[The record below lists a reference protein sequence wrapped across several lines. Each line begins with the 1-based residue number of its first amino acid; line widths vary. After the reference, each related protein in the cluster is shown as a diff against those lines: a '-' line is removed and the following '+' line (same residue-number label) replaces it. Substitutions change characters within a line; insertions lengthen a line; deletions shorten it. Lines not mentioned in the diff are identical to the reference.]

1 MKKNKLKK
9 NALMLLAAMAVML
22 LLPQHLS
29 AQGGGLF
36 GFGTSSEATE
46 NAGVMGRG
54 SSGNG
59 GYNITTQQFG
69 SDANGGYNIT
79 TQQFGQQTP
88 MGSGLAI
95 LVIAGA
101 GYAAFKRNKKNQKS
115 NK

>member
-9 NALMLLAAMAVML
+9 KALMLLAAMAVML
-22 LLPQHLS
+22 FLPQHLS

-36 GFGTSSEATE
+36 GFGTSPDATE

-54 SSGNG
+54 STGDG
-59 GYNITTQQFG
+59 GYIITTQQFG
-69 SDANGGYNIT
+69 SDVTGGYNIT
-79 TQQFGQQTP
+79 TQQFGQHTP

-95 LVIAGA
+95 LVMAGA
-101 GYAAFKRNKKNQKS
+101 GYVAMKSRKKNQKS